1 MIEAH
6 YIEIRTQKLPDQPA
20 TTIVREVHSKNGKG
34 RKTIRVLRDNRVI
47 SSVEE
52 PLSAREKKNI
62 QKRRMTRGLYKSAE
76 RKTRR
81 RLA

>member
-6 YIEIRTQKLPDQPA
+6 YVEIRTQKPAGQPA

-34 RKTIRVLRDNRVI
+34 RKTIRVLRGNRII
-47 SSVEE
+47 SSVDE

-76 RKTRR
+76 RKTRK